1 MIYYFYFSVLFRSA
15 ACMGYLVFGE
25 VPARAILVGAA
36 VLLFGVAI
44 GTKQGRWRVLQIL
57 WRGDSA

>member
-1 MIYYFYFSVLFRSA
+1 VIYYFYFSVLFRSA
-15 ACMGYLVFGE
+15 ACLGYLVFGE

-44 GTKQGRWRVLQIL
+44 GTFEAK
-57 WRGDSA
+57 